1 MWADYYEPLT
11 EKQRGLLESKSKYV
25 TRFGSQ
31 GSLDLP
37 VETIASLSKTEA
49 SNLIGTIM
57 TAQEIGIDLEDWEL
71 NTEEEL
77 LKITGRTK

>member
-31 GSLDLP
+31 GSLDLS

-49 SNLIGTIM
+49 SNLISAILMG
-57 TAQEIGIDLEDWEL
+57 EDIGIDFEEY
-71 NTEEEL
+71 TEEKL
-77 LKITGRTK
+77 LQEAGRVK